1 VKWAISHSSEE
12 TDREMKATITLCAVV
27 GLAVAALLAE
37 PAVLAAGVHASDA
50 AIRNME
56 PAWMVLSGAS
66 LLTVASLVR
75 RYIP

>member
-1 VKWAISHSSEE
+1 
-12 TDREMKATITLCAVV
+12 MKATIILGLLL
-27 GLAVAALLAE
+27 GLAFLALALE
-37 PAVLAAGVHASDA
+37 PHALAAGGSVVTQSTGAQ
-50 AIRNME
+50 E

>member
-1 VKWAISHSSEE
+1 
-12 TDREMKATITLCAVV
+12 MKATITLCAVV

-37 PAVLAAGVHASDA
+37 PTVLAAGVRASDA

>member
-1 VKWAISHSSEE
+1 
-12 TDREMKATITLCAVV
+12 MKATITLCAVV

-37 PAVLAAGVHASDA
+37 PAVLAAGVRASDA

>member
-1 VKWAISHSSEE
+1 
-12 TDREMKATITLCAVV
+12 MKATIILSLLL
-27 GLAVAALLAE
+27 GLAFLALALE
-37 PAVLAAGVHASDA
+37 PYAFAAGASTMPEG
-50 AIRNME
+50 IGTLE

>member
-1 VKWAISHSSEE
+1 
-12 TDREMKATITLCAVV
+12 MKATIIL
-27 GLAVAALLAE
+27 GLLLGLALLALAFE
-37 PAVLAAGVHASDA
+37 PLVAAGPTLQA
-50 AIRNME
+50 AAGRQE